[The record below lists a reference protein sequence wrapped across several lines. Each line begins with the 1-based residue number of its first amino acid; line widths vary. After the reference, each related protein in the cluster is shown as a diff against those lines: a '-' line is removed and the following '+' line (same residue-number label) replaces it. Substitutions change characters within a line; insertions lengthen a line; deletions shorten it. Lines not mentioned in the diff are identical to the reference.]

1 MVNKFKD
8 LMFRLKWT
16 FLSPEARYAYLW
28 NRTRANM
35 ETAYERVRY

>member
-1 MVNKFKD
+1 MINKIRD
-8 LMFRLKWT
+8 LFFRLKWT

-28 NRTRANM
+28 NRTRAGM

>member
-8 LMFRLKWT
+8 LMFRLKWN